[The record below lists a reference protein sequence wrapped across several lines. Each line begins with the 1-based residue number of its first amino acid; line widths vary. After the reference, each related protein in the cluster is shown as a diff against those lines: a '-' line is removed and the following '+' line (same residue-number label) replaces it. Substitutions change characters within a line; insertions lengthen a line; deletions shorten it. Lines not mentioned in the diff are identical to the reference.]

1 MGPANKNDIYTK
13 RPGVG
18 YYGRIYSAKISADAA
33 HEYYDTESTTD
44 SIHPKWISV
53 NATAL
58 INGTG
63 R

>member
-33 HEYYDTESTTD
+33 H
-44 SIHPKWISV
+44 
-53 NATAL
+53 
-58 INGTG
+58 
-63 R
+63 